1 MNQEQFNPLII
12 LSNLI
17 QNIEQEQNDIQSQ
30 HFQYSMPVMDIMM
43 DNMLMERA
51 LEASLE
57 EEQPVEK
64 HVISNEGKE
73 ELLYLRYPGKEIMNM
88 ICDNQECAI
97 TQEPFKEDDDIVILP
112 CRHGYMEDDILH
124 WLEEESAS
132 CPICRHKLPSK
143 IIVEKKKLN

>member
-1 MNQEQFNPLII
+1 MEEQLNPLFI

-17 QNIEQEQNDIQSQ
+17 QTIEQEQNEIRSQ

-43 DNMLMERA
+43 DNIIMEQA

-64 HVISNEGKE
+64 HVISDEGKE

-88 ICDNQECAI
+88 ICDNRECAI
-97 TQEPFKEDDDIVILP
+97 TQESFKEEDNIVILP
-112 CRHGYMEDDILH
+112 CRHGYMEDSILH
-124 WLEEESAS
+124 WLEEESAT
-132 CPICRHKLPSK
+132 CPMCRHNLPSK
-143 IIVEKKKLN
+143 SIVEKTKLN

>member
-17 QNIEQEQNDIQSQ
+17 QNIEQEQNEIRSQ
-30 HFQYSMPVMDIMM
+30 QFQYSMPIMDVLM
-43 DNMLMERA
+43 DNILMERA

-64 HVISNEGKE
+64 YIISDEGKE
-73 ELLYLRYPGKEIMNM
+73 KLVYLRYPGKEIMNM

-97 TQEPFKEDDDIVILP
+97 TQEPFKEEDNIVILP
-112 CRHGYMEDDILH
+112 CRHGYMEDDILR

-132 CPICRHKLPSK
+132 CPICRHELPSK
-143 IIVEKKKLN
+143 LIIEKKKLN